1 SPRPGCSAP
10 AGSAMAAS
18 ASSKSP
24 ARHPELLTQTSS
36 FRDLK
41 FASARARGPG
51 STDPAGCD
59 PSLDFGPTPERMA
72 EAEADLE
79 DEFAFGAHSD
89 SSAIASTTS
98 AKAAERREGSA
109 FPD

>member
-1 SPRPGCSAP
+1 
-10 AGSAMAAS
+10 
-18 ASSKSP
+18 
-24 ARHPELLTQTSS
+24 
-36 FRDLK
+36 
-41 FASARARGPG
+41 
-51 STDPAGCD
+51 
-59 PSLDFGPTPERMA
+59 MA